1 MTCAVIDMLLRVRG
15 CAAAIVLGGTM
26 VLTVAIT
33 APAHAEET
41 DVSVAELREVRA
53 EFADVSQTLTRQGQ
67 DLTSLV
73 TTFDQWAAGMSG
85 TDPGTGQPWTDV
97 MADRLAEAQADVSR
111 MRTESKEIG
120 ETISNAF
127 SALHNGNQTR
137 AFRVTQS
144 VAVLLNRLTDDA
156 ASSGKNITM
165 TLGAARPLLE
175 KVGNGSGL
183 QRIAASLQVQSA
195 LMRDLR
201 QTENAIPSNAFP
213 DVIHGE
219 VEPAEVKK
227 ARDDVKRVSSS
238 LDRTLTDIAY
248 LVDRQHEWSQGSQAV
263 DPGSGQPWAAVLGH
277 RLEASRADLQ
287 RLDLQSD
294 TIAASLT
301 RAFRSARKDNEGG
314 VRLAL
319 RTTVRDLQQ
328 LSRDA
333 EGVGSNLRLTLAS
346 TRPLLGA
353 VGDTRGLQ
361 KIADS
366 VQQMTT
372 LYSRIQKA
380 QQDAALDSIRR
391 VP

>member
-1 MTCAVIDMLLRVRG
+1 MAG
-15 CAAAIVLGGTM
+15 Q
-26 VLTVAIT
+26 LT
-33 APAHAEET
+33 
-41 DVSVAELREVRA
+41 
-53 EFADVSQTLTRQGQ
+53 
-67 DLTSLV
+67 
-73 TTFDQWAAGMSG
+73 
-85 TDPGTGQPWTDV
+85 
-97 MADRLAEAQADVSR
+97 EAQSDVSR
-111 MRTESKEIG
+111 MRTESKGIG
-120 ETISNAF
+120 EAISNAI
-127 SALHNGNQTR
+127 SALRNGNRTK

-156 ASSGKNITM
+156 ASSGRNVTM
-165 TLGAARPLLE
+165 TLGTAKPLLE
-175 KVGNGSGL
+175 KLGNGRGL

-213 DVIHGE
+213 DVIHGD
-219 VEPAEVKK
+219 VEPAEVKR

-238 LDRTLTDIAY
+238 LENTLTDISY
-248 LVDRQHEWSQGSQAV
+248 LVNRQNEWSQGSQQV

-301 RAFRSARKDNEGG
+301 RALRSARNDNEGG

-319 RTTVRDLQQ
+319 RTAVRDLQQ

-333 EGVGSNLRLTLAS
+333 KGVGSNLTLTLAS
-346 TRPLLGA
+346 TRPLLEA

-366 VQQMTT
+366 LQQMTT
-372 LYSRIQKA
+372 LYSRILTA
-380 QQDAALDSIRR
+380 QRDAKMDSIRSVR
-391 VP
+391 